1 MVYLTAQLDKGYGGI
16 KNWKDLAAAFNV
28 PRELIIRLGQPRESP
43 TKHFLEYLAEKKPYL
58 TLIDFKSALKEINRM
73 DIVAI
78 IDNYF
83 DTSKGN
89 YGGLCTLDMTG

>member
-16 KNWKDLAAAFNV
+16 SNWKDLAAAFNV
-28 PRELIIRLGQPRESP
+28 PRELIIPMESP
-43 TKHFLEYLAEKKPYL
+43 TKQFLEYVSVTKPNF
-58 TLIDFKSALKEINRM
+58 TLIDFKRALKKINRM

-89 YGGLCTLDMTG
+89 YSGLCTLDMTG